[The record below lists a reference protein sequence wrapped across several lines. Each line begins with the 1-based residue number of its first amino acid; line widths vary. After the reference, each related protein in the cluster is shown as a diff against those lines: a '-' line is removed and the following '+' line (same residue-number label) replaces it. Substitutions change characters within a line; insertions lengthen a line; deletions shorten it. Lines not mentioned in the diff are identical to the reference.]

1 MTTRIPLP
9 RRRALLAALGL
20 GAVALAGGRASA
32 ARNVRVEGGIP
43 QRLALS
49 SVDELGIDMPASI
62 EGDSVELAVLT
73 LGSLV
78 VTTGRLVAT
87 DGLLLE
93 GEPFT
98 AVIRPGS
105 YPLQLVL
112 ARIGNADERVAFVQL
127 KLAAH
132 GAVEWSNA
140 ATEGATEPDDEEIIG
155 YDVESGTGC
164 LFDAAALASYRR
176 ELARG
181 DGVFRDLEQIL
192 RSNRRATWTWAR
204 IGTDQGSGFVF
215 TSGYGDGYYGS
226 YWGRDQSGALVS
238 LVTDFELLDWAG
250 LPPEPAVTA

>member
-1 MTTRIPLP
+1 MPLP

-20 GAVALAGGRASA
+20 GAVALAGGRESA
-32 ARNVRVEGGIP
+32 ARTVRVEGGIP

-78 VTTGRLVAT
+78 VTTGRMVAA

-98 AVIRPGS
+98 AVIPPGS

-127 KLAAH
+127 KLAAQ

-140 ATEGATEPDDEEIIG
+140 TTESATESNDDEIIG

-164 LFDAAALASYRR
+164 LFDAAALANYRR
-176 ELARG
+176 ELAQG
-181 DGVFRDLEQIL
+181 DGVFRGLEQIL

-204 IGTDQGSGFVF
+204 VSTDQGSGFVF

-226 YWGRDQSGALVS
+226 YWGRDQRGVLVS

-250 LPPEPAVTA
+250 LPPEPAVTT